1 MGDHRGAKAKQAVFR
16 ESDPATVRSAY
27 RAAIDAVGAL
37 SAAAG
42 ALLEDAEADALA
54 YPDFPA
60 EHGRRIRA
68 NNVHR

>member
-1 MGDHRGAKAKQAVFR
+1 M
-16 ESDPATVRSAY
+16 RSAY
-27 RAAIDAVGAL
+27 RAANDAVGAL

-54 YPDFPA
+54 YPGFPA

>member
-1 MGDHRGAKAKQAVFR
+1 MRAAFR
-16 ESDPATVRSAY
+16 ESGPAAVRSAY

-42 ALLEDAEADALA
+42 ALLDDAEADAPA
-54 YPDFPA
+54 YLGFPA
-60 EHGRRIRA
+60 EHRRRIRA

>member
-1 MGDHRGAKAKQAVFR
+1 MTAKAMQAVFR
-16 ESDPATVRSAY
+16 KSDPATVRSAY

-42 ALLEDAEADALA
+42 ALLEDAEADAPA
-54 YPDFPA
+54 YLGFPA
-60 EHGRRIRA
+60 ERRRRIRA